1 MKILKR
7 ALLVTFDFTQR
18 GKSGTGFAAG
28 SLLSACRNH
37 KEYRRK
43 FIIAHL
49 AVPMSISA
57 KEQLTV
63 VEIVNEID
71 KKVPLANLDRLALA
85 CYVWNSQLVE
95 PVIAQCRKNGFKG
108 KVILGGYQ
116 INRKSCHQLYP
127 SGDFYIPGYGEASLP
142 EAILDEYSISSRIIE
157 STIDFETLPSPYLD
171 GTISIE
177 QEHEMLH
184 WETRRGCMF
193 KCNFCAHRD
202 LKDKGVHLLGMNKVK
217 QELDLF
223 KLKKV
228 KKINVLDPIFNNEPN
243 HIEILKYAIK
253 INLKAMLALQVRF
266 ERVNEEFL
274 ELCSQLNVHL
284 EFGLQTAN
292 VNESRIIDRGNNMN
306 RVGKSIEL
314 IQKWNQPFEV
324 SIIYGLPS
332 QTVSSFRDSIDYLQR
347 RGVDIIKAFPLML
360 LEGTKL
366 AEDKE
371 KYLIVEGV
379 IDEGGIPHVIESFS
393 FTRHEWQVMHNLA
406 NNLMLKEG
414 VA

>member
-37 KEYRRK
+37 KEYRKK
-43 FIIAHL
+43 FIIGHL
-49 AVPMSISA
+49 AIPMSVSA

-85 CYVWNSQLVE
+85 CYVWNSNLVE

-116 INRKSCHQLYP
+116 INRKSCYQLYP

-157 STIDFETLPSPYLD
+157 SIIDFETLPSPYLD

-184 WETRRGCMF
+184 WETRRG
-193 KCNFCAHRD
+193 
-202 LKDKGVHLLGMNKVK
+202 
-217 QELDLF
+217 
-223 KLKKV
+223 
-228 KKINVLDPIFNNEPN
+228 
-243 HIEILKYAIK
+243 
-253 INLKAMLALQVRF
+253 
-266 ERVNEEFL
+266 
-274 ELCSQLNVHL
+274 
-284 EFGLQTAN
+284 
-292 VNESRIIDRGNNMN
+292 
-306 RVGKSIEL
+306 
-314 IQKWNQPFEV
+314 
-324 SIIYGLPS
+324 
-332 QTVSSFRDSIDYLQR
+332 
-347 RGVDIIKAFPLML
+347 
-360 LEGTKL
+360 
-366 AEDKE
+366 
-371 KYLIVEGV
+371 
-379 IDEGGIPHVIESFS
+379 
-393 FTRHEWQVMHNLA
+393 
-406 NNLMLKEG
+406 
-414 VA
+414 